1 MFMCVKHIGFTME
14 DVMKMRTST
23 RRHQLTLL
31 INEQTA
37 KREHFEEQ
45 QRAASGKKGERTS
58 TVSGD
63 MLKAE
68 LQNPNS
74 KLGNMIRNT

>member
-1 MFMCVKHIGFTME
+1 MM
-14 DVMKMRTST
+14 DVMAMRTST

-37 KREHFEEQ
+37 KREHIEEEQ
-45 QRAASGKKGERTS
+45 HKHSNSNKKGERTS
-58 TVSGD
+58 RVGGD

-74 KLGNMIRNT
+74 KLGNMIKGQN